1 MTGPSGGGRSTL
13 LARPQVRSRVDAA
26 TPGWGTSPL
35 LRHLMEAAE
44 AAARFQATGEVVR
57 VVGTSVE
64 AAGLVLQLGSIC
76 WIDLEPDGM
85 VSAEV
90 VGFRDGLITL
100 VPFGDLSGVRPGSAV
115 RLREQQFRVPI
126 GPAVLGR
133 VLDGFGRPLDGRGPL
148 RAEYRVV
155 TGAAPHPLGRARIST
170 PISTGVRALDGLLSA
185 GKGQRLGIFAGSG
198 VGKSTLLAMIA
209 RHASS
214 DVNVIALI
222 GERGREV
229 QEFIDEQLGPGGL
242 ARSCVVVATS
252 DQPALLRLKAAE
264 IATAIAESFRDEG
277 KDVLFMMDSV
287 TRLAMAQREIGL
299 GAGEPPALRGYP
311 PSVFSFLPR
320 LLERAGN
327 TEYGTITGFFTV
339 LVEGDDMTEPVADT
353 VRSILDG
360 HIVLSRSLAER
371 NHYPAIDV
379 LASVSR
385 AMPSVVDKDH
395 LKVAGAIRAALAEYE
410 GARDLIE
417 VGAYAHGSNPAI
429 DEAIALRP
437 ALEGFLCQELEESS
451 DIAAARRSM
460 ETTGVLQARALMSSG
475 AQFVAARPTEPGQ
488 AAAAAQSV
496 GAPVQG
502 SAAAASAPQ
511 PRPSSLPPVF
521 RSEAPR

>member
-1 MTGPSGGGRSTL
+1 MTEPSRGGLATL
-13 LARPQVRSRVDAA
+13 LAPRHGRGPLDSAGEAV
-26 TPGWGTSPL
+26 TPL
-35 LRHLMEAAE
+35 LRHLIEAAE
-44 AAARFQATGEVVR
+44 AASRFQATGEVVR
-57 VVGTSVE
+57 VIGTTVE
-64 AAGLVLQLGSIC
+64 AAGLILQLGSIC
-76 WIDLEPDGM
+76 WIDLEPEGM

-170 PISTGVRALDGLLSA
+170 PISTGVRSLDGLLSA

-229 QEFIDEQLGPGGL
+229 QEFIDEQLGPEGL

-264 IATAIAESFRDEG
+264 IATAIAESFRDDG

-327 TEYGTITGFFTV
+327 NEYGTITGFFTV

-360 HIVLSRSLAER
+360 HIVLSRALAER
-371 NHYPAIDV
+371 NHYPAVDI

-385 AMPSVVDKDH
+385 AMPAVVEKEH
-395 LKVAGAIRAALAEYE
+395 MRVAGAIRAALAEFE

-437 ALEGFLCQELEESS
+437 TLEAFLCQELEEQS
-451 DIAAARRSM
+451 DIATARRMM
-460 ETTGVLQARALMSSG
+460 ESTGVLNARALLGPG
-475 AQFVAARPTEPGQ
+475 AGLAASQPAASRPVESPSV
-488 AAAAAQSV
+488 AAAQ
-496 GAPVQG
+496 APAGGSG
-502 SAAAASAPQ
+502 SAGSGAAGLRAEGA
-511 PRPSSLPPVF
+511 R
-521 RSEAPR
+521 

>member
-1 MTGPSGGGRSTL
+1 VSGPAPTRTQSMRRAMSAGEP
-13 LARPQVRSRVDAA
+13 A
-26 TPGWGTSPL
+26 L
-35 LRHLMEAAE
+35 LRHLLEAAE
-44 AAARFQATGEVVR
+44 ASGRFQATGEVVR
-57 VVGTSVE
+57 VVGTTVE

-76 WIDLEPDGM
+76 WIDLEPEGM

-90 VGFRDGLITL
+90 VGFRDGVLTL
-100 VPFGDLSGVRPGSAV
+100 VPFGDLSGVRPGSPV
-115 RLREQQFRVPI
+115 RLREQQFRVPV

-133 VLDGFGRPLDGRGPL
+133 VLDGFGRPLDGKGPL
-148 RAEYRVV
+148 HADYRVV
-155 TGAAPHPLGRARIST
+155 TGTAPHPLGRARIST

-214 DVNVIALI
+214 DINVIALI

-229 QEFIDEQLGPGGL
+229 QEFIDEQLGPEGL
-242 ARSCVVVATS
+242 ERSVVVVATS

-264 IATAIAESFRDEG
+264 IATAIAESFRDAG

-327 TEYGTITGFFTV
+327 TEFGTITGFFTV

-360 HIVLSRSLAER
+360 HIVLSRTLAER

-385 AMPSVVDKDH
+385 AMPAVVDKEH
-395 LKVAGAIRAALAEYE
+395 MRIAGAVRAALAEYE

-429 DEAIALRP
+429 DEAISLRP
-437 ALEGFLCQELEESS
+437 ALETFLCQELDDTS
-451 DIAAARRSM
+451 DIVTARRAM
-460 ETTGVLQARALMSSG
+460 EASGVLQARALLGLG
-475 AQFVAARPTEPGQ
+475 AGLAVAQPVAVAAVRPVGPG
-488 AAAAAQSV
+488 AAAPQMPGVPLSLRGEAA
-496 GAPVQG
+496 
-502 SAAAASAPQ
+502 
-511 PRPSSLPPVF
+511 R
-521 RSEAPR
+521 

>member
-1 MTGPSGGGRSTL
+1 
-13 LARPQVRSRVDAA
+13 
-26 TPGWGTSPL
+26 
-35 LRHLMEAAE
+35 MEAAE
-44 AAARFQATGEVVR
+44 AAPLFQATGEVVR
-57 VVGTSVE
+57 VIGTTVE
-64 AAGLVLQLGSIC
+64 AAGLILQLGSIC
-76 WIDLEPDGM
+76 WIDLEPEGM

-90 VGFRDGLITL
+90 VGFRDGRITL

-133 VLDGFGRPLDGRGPL
+133 VLDGFGRPLDGQGPL
-148 RAEYRVV
+148 HAEYRVV

-214 DVNVIALI
+214 NVNVIALI

-229 QEFIDEQLGPGGL
+229 QEFIDEQLGPEGL

-360 HIVLSRSLAER
+360 HIVLSRDLATQ

-379 LASVSR
+379 LESVSR
-385 AMPSVVDKDH
+385 LTRELLTPEQLELTARAREHM
-395 LKVAGAIRAALAEYE
+395 AIYRKNQ
-410 GARDLIE
+410 DLINI
-417 VGAYAHGSNPAI
+417 GAYPAGSNPAI
-429 DEAIALRP
+429 DEAIARHEPLRQFLRQGVTESLSVEQSWELL
-437 ALEGFLCQELEESS
+437 AKTLEPLPKSKT
-451 DIAAARRSM
+451 M
-460 ETTGVLQARALMSSG
+460 
-475 AQFVAARPTEPGQ
+475 P
-488 AAAAAQSV
+488 
-496 GAPVQG
+496 
-502 SAAAASAPQ
+502 
-511 PRPSSLPPVF
+511 PRKPI
-521 RSEAPR
+521 

>member
-1 MTGPSGGGRSTL
+1 MNGFPRSGHTL
-13 LARPQVRSRVDAA
+13 LAPRPGRGHFLLDSNGDA
-26 TPGWGTSPL
+26 TSPL
-35 LRHLMEAAE
+35 LRHLLEAAQ
-44 AAARFQATGEVVR
+44 AAPRFQATGEVVR
-57 VVGTSVE
+57 VIGTTVE
-64 AAGLVLQLGSIC
+64 AAGLILQLGSIC
-76 WIDLEPDGM
+76 WIDLEPEGM

-148 RAEYRVV
+148 RAQYRVI
-155 TGAAPHPLGRARIST
+155 TGTAPHPLGRARIST
-170 PISTGVRALDGLLSA
+170 PISTGVRSLDGLLTA

-229 QEFIDEQLGPGGL
+229 QEFIDEQLGPVGL

-264 IATAIAESFRDEG
+264 IATTIAESFRDDG

-311 PSVFSFLPR
+311 PSVFSMLPR

-327 TEYGTITGFFTV
+327 NEYGTITGFFTV

-360 HIVLSRSLAER
+360 HIVLSRALAER

-385 AMPSVVDKDH
+385 AMPAVVEKDH
-395 LKVAGAIRAALAEYE
+395 LRIAGAIRAALAEYE

-429 DEAIALRP
+429 DESIALRP
-437 ALEGFLCQELEESS
+437 ALEAFLCQELEEQC
-451 DIAAARRSM
+451 DIAAARAMMAS
-460 ETTGVLQARALMSSG
+460 TGVLNAHALIGPG
-475 AQFVAARPTEPGQ
+475 AGLASARPPEV
-488 AAAAAQSV
+488 A
-496 GAPVQG
+496 GAPMSQPAFAGANGNAQPGWTG
-502 SAAAASAPQ
+502 SPGL
-511 PRPSSLPPVF
+511 RG
-521 RSEAPR
+521 EAPR

>member
-1 MTGPSGGGRSTL
+1 VTGHSMGVGSTTVIGR
-13 LARPQVRSRVDAA
+13 RHSRFD
-26 TPGWGTSPL
+26 GDESMSPL

-44 AAARFQATGEVVR
+44 AATRFQATGEVVR
-57 VVGTSVE
+57 VVGTTVE
-64 AAGLVLQLGSIC
+64 AAGLILQLGSIC
-76 WIDLEPDGM
+76 WIDLEPEGM

-90 VGFRDGLITL
+90 VGFKDGLITL

-133 VLDGFGRPLDGRGPL
+133 VLDGFGRPLDGQGPL
-148 RAEYRVV
+148 RAQYRVV
-155 TGAAPHPLGRARIST
+155 SGAAPHPLGRARIST

-229 QEFIDEQLGPGGL
+229 QEFIDEQLGPDGL

-264 IATAIAESFRDEG
+264 IATAIAESFRDDG

-311 PSVFSFLPR
+311 PSVFSMLPR

-371 NHYPAIDV
+371 NHYPAVDV

-385 AMPSVVDKDH
+385 AMPSVVDKD
-395 LKVAGAIRAALAEYE
+395 
-410 GARDLIE
+410 RDLIE

-429 DEAIALRP
+429 DESIALRP
-437 ALEGFLCQELEESS
+437 ALEAFLCQELEESS
-451 DIAAARRSM
+451 DIVAARRAM
-460 ETTGVLQARALMSSG
+460 ESSGVLNARALMNG
-475 AQFVAARPTEPGQ
+475 GGTLNAQPPAAPGQ
-488 AAAAAQSV
+488 AASGQAGAAGLAQQ
-496 GAPVQG
+496 ARPAQ
-502 SAAAASAPQ
+502 PQ
-511 PRPSSLPPVF
+511 LPPMF
-521 RSEAPR
+521 RGEAR

>member
-1 MTGPSGGGRSTL
+1 M
-13 LARPQVRSRVDAA
+13 
-26 TPGWGTSPL
+26 
-35 LRHLMEAAE
+35 
-44 AAARFQATGEVVR
+44 
-57 VVGTSVE
+57 
-64 AAGLVLQLGSIC
+64 
-76 WIDLEPDGM
+76 
-85 VSAEV
+85 
-90 VGFRDGLITL
+90 
-100 VPFGDLSGVRPGSAV
+100 
-115 RLREQQFRVPI
+115 
-126 GPAVLGR
+126 
-133 VLDGFGRPLDGRGPL
+133 
-148 RAEYRVV
+148 
-155 TGAAPHPLGRARIST
+155 
-170 PISTGVRALDGLLSA
+170 LSA

-214 DVNVIALI
+214 NVNVIALI

-229 QEFIDEQLGPGGL
+229 QEFIDEQLGPEGL
-242 ARSCVVVATS
+242 ARSVVVVATS

-264 IATAIAESFRDEG
+264 IATAIAESFRDDG

-311 PSVFSFLPR
+311 PSVFSMLPR

-385 AMPSVVDKDH
+385 AMPAVVDKGH
-395 LKVAGAIRAALAEYE
+395 MRIAGAVRAALAEYE
-410 GARDLIE
+410 GAKDLIE
-417 VGAYAHGSNPAI
+417 VGAYSHGSNPAI

-437 ALEGFLCQELEESS
+437 ALEGFLCQDLEETS
-451 DIAAARRSM
+451 DI
-460 ETTGVLQARALMSSG
+460 
-475 AQFVAARPTEPGQ
+475 VAARAAMESCGVLDAHHLLGPG
-488 AAAAAQSV
+488 A
-496 GAPVQG
+496 GLG
-502 SAAAASAPQ
+502 SARPTDSPGDGQLGQ
-511 PRPSSLPPVF
+511 PAGGSQSLPPARPAGPAPSIF
-521 RSEAPR
+521 RGEAPR

>member
-1 MTGPSGGGRSTL
+1 
-13 LARPQVRSRVDAA
+13 VRS
-26 TPGWGTSPL
+26 
-35 LRHLMEAAE
+35 
-44 AAARFQATGEVVR
+44 
-57 VVGTSVE
+57 
-64 AAGLVLQLGSIC
+64 
-76 WIDLEPDGM
+76 
-85 VSAEV
+85 
-90 VGFRDGLITL
+90 
-100 VPFGDLSGVRPGSAV
+100 
-115 RLREQQFRVPI
+115 
-126 GPAVLGR
+126 
-133 VLDGFGRPLDGRGPL
+133 
-148 RAEYRVV
+148 
-155 TGAAPHPLGRARIST
+155 
-170 PISTGVRALDGLLSA
+170 LDGLLSA

-214 DVNVIALI
+214 DVNVIAMI

-229 QEFIDEQLGPGGL
+229 QEFIDEQLGPEGL

-264 IATAIAESFRDEG
+264 IATAIAESFRDDG

-327 TEYGTITGFFTV
+327 NEYGTITGFFTV

-360 HIVLSRSLAER
+360 HIVLSRALAER
-371 NHYPAIDV
+371 NHYPAVDI

-385 AMPSVVDKDH
+385 AMPAVVEKEH
-395 LKVAGAIRAALAEYE
+395 LRVAGAIRAALAEFE

-437 ALEGFLCQELEESS
+437 TLEAFLCQELEEQS
-451 DIAAARRSM
+451 DIATARRMM
-460 ETTGVLQARALMSSG
+460 ENTGVLSARALLGPG
-475 AQFVAARPTEPGQ
+475 AGLAAARPVEAQ
-488 AAAAAQSV
+488 AAPAAQGST
-496 GAPVQG
+496 GSSGFAGSGPVSLRG
-502 SAAAASAPQ
+502 EAA
-511 PRPSSLPPVF
+511 R
-521 RSEAPR
+521 

>member
-1 MTGPSGGGRSTL
+1 MSGAVRGAQTL
-13 LARPQVRSRVDAA
+13 LPRRHARSHLSPEA
-26 TPGWGTSPL
+26 GGTSPL
-35 LRHLMEAAE
+35 LRHLLEAAE
-44 AAARFQATGEVVR
+44 AASRFQAAGEVVR
-57 VVGTSVE
+57 VIGTTVE
-64 AAGLVLQLGSIC
+64 AAGLILQLGSIC
-76 WIDLEPDGM
+76 WIDLEPEGM

-90 VGFRDGLITL
+90 VGFKDGLITL
-100 VPFGDLSGVRPGSAV
+100 VPFGDLSGVRPGSSV

-133 VLDGFGRPLDGRGPL
+133 VLDGFGRPLDGLGPL
-148 RAEYRVV
+148 RAEYKVV
-155 TGAAPHPLGRARIST
+155 TGAAPHPLGRAKIST
-170 PISTGVRALDGLLSA
+170 PISTGVRALDGMLSA

-229 QEFIDEQLGPGGL
+229 QEFIDEQLGPEGL

-277 KDVLFMMDSV
+277 RDVLFMMDSV

-311 PSVFSFLPR
+311 PSVFSMLPR

-385 AMPSVVDKDH
+385 VMPAVVDKAH
-395 LKVAGAIRAALAEYE
+395 MRIAGAVRAALAEYE

-437 ALEGFLCQELEESS
+437 ALETFLCQELEESS
-451 DIAAARRSM
+451 DIVAARRAM
-460 ETTGVLQARALMSSG
+460 EATGVLQAQTLMSSG
-475 AQFVAARPTEPGQ
+475 VSVARPNSTAG
-488 AAAAAQSV
+488 
-496 GAPVQG
+496 GA
-502 SAAAASAPQ
+502 APQ
-511 PRPSSLPPVF
+511 PQPQPVQPVNVATSML
-521 RSEAPR
+521 RGEPR

>member
-1 MTGPSGGGRSTL
+1 
-13 LARPQVRSRVDAA
+13 
-26 TPGWGTSPL
+26 
-35 LRHLMEAAE
+35 
-44 AAARFQATGEVVR
+44 
-57 VVGTSVE
+57 
-64 AAGLVLQLGSIC
+64 
-76 WIDLEPDGM
+76 
-85 VSAEV
+85 
-90 VGFRDGLITL
+90 
-100 VPFGDLSGVRPGSAV
+100 
-115 RLREQQFRVPI
+115 
-126 GPAVLGR
+126 
-133 VLDGFGRPLDGRGPL
+133 
-148 RAEYRVV
+148 
-155 TGAAPHPLGRARIST
+155 
-170 PISTGVRALDGLLSA
+170 
-185 GKGQRLGIFAGSG
+185 

-214 DVNVIALI
+214 DINVIALI

-229 QEFIDEQLGPGGL
+229 QEFIDEQLGPEGL
-242 ARSCVVVATS
+242 ARSVVVVATG

-311 PSVFSFLPR
+311 PSVFSLLPR

-385 AMPSVVDKDH
+385 AMPSVVDKAH
-395 LKVAGAIRAALAEYE
+395 MRLAGAVRAAMAEYE
-410 GARDLIE
+410 SARDLVE
-417 VGAYAHGSNPAI
+417 VGAYAQGSNPAI

-437 ALEGFLCQELEESS
+437 ALEQFLCQELEEKC
-451 DIAAARRSM
+451 DIAGARQRM
-460 ETTGVLQARALMSSG
+460 ETTGVLNANALMNG
-475 AQFVAARPTEPGQ
+475 GGTLNANRATQTPAPQPQPQVRP
-488 AAAAAQSV
+488 
-496 GAPVQG
+496 
-502 SAAAASAPQ
+502 SAPQ
-511 PRPSSLPPVF
+511 QAQLPSMF
-521 RSEAPR
+521 RGEAPR